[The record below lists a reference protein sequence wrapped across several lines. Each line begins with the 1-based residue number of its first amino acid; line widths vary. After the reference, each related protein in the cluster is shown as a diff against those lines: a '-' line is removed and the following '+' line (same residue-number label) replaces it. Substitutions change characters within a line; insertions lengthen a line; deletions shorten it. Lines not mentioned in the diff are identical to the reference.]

1 MEKYWLRQL
10 QLLRFLNGIETIEEG
25 GHIVGY
31 QSLKR
36 IETVCNGL
44 LVARVLNLHGQ
55 GTDSAK
61 SNAIFTMLSPW
72 WPNSIQSGRQIHKI
86 FVNVQASAS
95 YNCKD
100 EKVRENYLLSAVRSS
115 SSSNIANQFKAA
127 KRTSESFAYAATQC
141 IAGAIGK
148 DSTSRK

>member
-1 MEKYWLRQL
+1 MPMEKYWLRQL

-72 WPNSIQSGRQIHKI
+72 WPNSIQSGRQIHI
-86 FVNVQASAS
+86 WEYSGTSLQAS

-100 EKVRENYLLSAVRSS
+100 EMV
-115 SSSNIANQFKAA
+115 
-127 KRTSESFAYAATQC
+127 
-141 IAGAIGK
+141 
-148 DSTSRK
+148 